1 MRSLL
6 TAFKYP
12 QGKYMKKLF
21 LISASILSLT
31 ACVSTELSNQNQPY
45 DASKDAR
52 IRLYGQNG
60 RPSYLTVNI
69 DGKKEKVTIGGG
81 LGQAFSSM
89 VGAKSNES
97 IGMPATELSKD
108 PSAHS
113 KFLSGIFFKEF
124 VIPANSKVTVQNEII
139 PLDHSHT
146 HYTTTEKITTII
158 KGKICKGNMIS
169 FIPEAGKNYEVAP
182 ISSDR
187 ECGVSLYEIK

>member
-1 MRSLL
+1 
-6 TAFKYP
+6 
-12 QGKYMKKLF
+12 MKKLF

-124 VIPANSKVTVQNEII
+124 VIPANSEVTVQNEII
-139 PLDHSHT
+139 PLSRTRDLLWFYCHCRPPKCREIHSVKQNFGSKNLDYFPQGANHASP
-146 HYTTTEKITTII
+146 Y
-158 KGKICKGNMIS
+158 CGN
-169 FIPEAGKNYEVAP
+169 
-182 ISSDR
+182 
-187 ECGVSLYEIK
+187 

>member
-1 MRSLL
+1 VRTLL

>member
-1 MRSLL
+1 L

>member
-1 MRSLL
+1 
-6 TAFKYP
+6 
-12 QGKYMKKLF
+12 MKKLF

-31 ACVSTELSNQNQPY
+31 ACVSPELSNENQPY

-124 VIPANSKVTVQNEII
+124 VIPANSEVTVQNEII

-158 KGKICKGNMIS
+158 KGKSCKGNMIS

>member
-1 MRSLL
+1 
-6 TAFKYP
+6 
-12 QGKYMKKLF
+12 MKKLF

-124 VIPANSKVTVQNEII
+124 VIPANSEVTVQNKII
-139 PLDHSHT
+139 QLDHSHT
-146 HYTTTEKITTII
+146 HYTATEKITTII
-158 KGKICKGNMIS
+158 KGKSCKGNMIS

>member
-1 MRSLL
+1 VRSLL